1 MQILKEAPDCY
12 IQRCEC
18 CGAVL
23 KYSEFDI
30 IPSGESYTNPD
41 GNGWGVCFY
50 DSFEC
55 PSCYWHNKALRRWMM
70 E

>member
-1 MQILKEAPDCY
+1 MQILKEAPECY
-12 IQRCEC
+12 IQQCEY

-23 KYSEFDI
+23 KYSECDI
-30 IPSGESYTNPD
+30 HPKNLAYETD
-41 GNGWGVCFY
+41 AGWGVCFY

-55 PSCYWHNKALRRWMM
+55 PSCHCRNEAKRRWMI